1 MNDDKFRV
9 VVQFDRLFENR
20 RLNVGRTS
28 QWCPYHRYDR
38 YSSKRI
44 QRSERLYGNRALSDR
59 STAMIAIAEMFYLSD
74 RSLRSLSAGFH
85 TIVLIVEFLLSY
97 RSDPSDYMDTRLKI

>member
-59 STAMIAIAEMFYLSD
+59 SIAVIAEIENVLFQ
-74 RSLRSLSAGFH
+74 RSRSLSARFPYNRSDRGVF
-85 TIVLIVEFLLSY
+85 LSY